1 MLVKIIEFL
10 PVIIFF
16 VSYKMTS
23 NLILATTLIVGSCV
37 VATIAEAIITKKLS
51 RMQVFLVFAVLIFGV
66 PTILLKDPSIIKWK
80 VTVVNM
86 ILATAIF
93 FFQFILKKNPF
104 ELLLGKE
111 LPLPDKA
118 FATLSV
124 YWMVFFFFSGMLNIV
139 IAFYLPDLFGI
150 TKEYAEELW
159 VDYKTFGNSIINVIF
174 ALFTGFVLIKKYP
187 ELLKNDN
194 NLNNKNVRKAINM
207 LMNKEEYA
215 KVLLNGNATAAVG
228 PFPKSTAYGA
238 NITDNSSYNRE
249 EAIRILTEE
258 GYSDTNDD
266 GILDK
271 DGEKLTLKLVTYSA
285 RAELPTIAQ
294 ALQADLK
301 EAGIG
306 VSIEIA
312 ENISDILSSGSFDL
326 CLYSNVTSSTGDPLS
341 YLNNAMRSNGELN
354 YGNYSNLEVDMLLD
368 KMQLEFDIQE
378 RNALAEEIVQK
389 VLEDDG
395 YNFIAHLKVS
405 FLMKN
410 NVVGFK
416 AHPTD
421 YYQFNK
427 DTYIQ

>member
-37 VATIAEAIITKKLS
+37 VATIAEAIITKKIS

-104 ELLLGKE
+104 ALLLGKE

-187 ELLKNDN
+187 ELLKSDN
-194 NLNNKNVRKAINM
+194 NLNN
-207 LMNKEEYA
+207 NK
-215 KVLLNGNATAAVG
+215 
-228 PFPKSTAYGA
+228 
-238 NITDNSSYNRE
+238 
-249 EAIRILTEE
+249 
-258 GYSDTNDD
+258 
-266 GILDK
+266 
-271 DGEKLTLKLVTYSA
+271 
-285 RAELPTIAQ
+285 
-294 ALQADLK
+294 
-301 EAGIG
+301 
-306 VSIEIA
+306 
-312 ENISDILSSGSFDL
+312 
-326 CLYSNVTSSTGDPLS
+326 
-341 YLNNAMRSNGELN
+341 
-354 YGNYSNLEVDMLLD
+354 
-368 KMQLEFDIQE
+368 
-378 RNALAEEIVQK
+378 
-389 VLEDDG
+389 
-395 YNFIAHLKVS
+395 
-405 FLMKN
+405 
-410 NVVGFK
+410 
-416 AHPTD
+416 
-421 YYQFNK
+421 
-427 DTYIQ
+427 

>member
-51 RMQVFLVFAVLIFGV
+51 RMQVFLDFAVLIFGV

-104 ELLLGKE
+104 ALLLGKE

-194 NLNNKNVRKAINM
+194 NLNNKK
-207 LMNKEEYA
+207 
-215 KVLLNGNATAAVG
+215 
-228 PFPKSTAYGA
+228 
-238 NITDNSSYNRE
+238 
-249 EAIRILTEE
+249 
-258 GYSDTNDD
+258 
-266 GILDK
+266 
-271 DGEKLTLKLVTYSA
+271 
-285 RAELPTIAQ
+285 
-294 ALQADLK
+294 
-301 EAGIG
+301 
-306 VSIEIA
+306 
-312 ENISDILSSGSFDL
+312 
-326 CLYSNVTSSTGDPLS
+326 
-341 YLNNAMRSNGELN
+341 
-354 YGNYSNLEVDMLLD
+354 
-368 KMQLEFDIQE
+368 
-378 RNALAEEIVQK
+378 
-389 VLEDDG
+389 
-395 YNFIAHLKVS
+395 
-405 FLMKN
+405 
-410 NVVGFK
+410 
-416 AHPTD
+416 
-421 YYQFNK
+421 
-427 DTYIQ
+427 

>member
-37 VATIAEAIITKKLS
+37 VATIAEAIITKKIS

-86 ILATAIF
+86 ILASAIF

-104 ELLLGKE
+104 ALLLGKE

-194 NLNNKNVRKAINM
+194 NLNNKK
-207 LMNKEEYA
+207 
-215 KVLLNGNATAAVG
+215 
-228 PFPKSTAYGA
+228 
-238 NITDNSSYNRE
+238 
-249 EAIRILTEE
+249 
-258 GYSDTNDD
+258 
-266 GILDK
+266 
-271 DGEKLTLKLVTYSA
+271 
-285 RAELPTIAQ
+285 
-294 ALQADLK
+294 
-301 EAGIG
+301 
-306 VSIEIA
+306 
-312 ENISDILSSGSFDL
+312 
-326 CLYSNVTSSTGDPLS
+326 
-341 YLNNAMRSNGELN
+341 
-354 YGNYSNLEVDMLLD
+354 
-368 KMQLEFDIQE
+368 
-378 RNALAEEIVQK
+378 
-389 VLEDDG
+389 
-395 YNFIAHLKVS
+395 
-405 FLMKN
+405 
-410 NVVGFK
+410 
-416 AHPTD
+416 
-421 YYQFNK
+421 
-427 DTYIQ
+427 

>member
-37 VATIAEAIITKKLS
+37 VATIAEAIITQKLS

-104 ELLLGKE
+104 ALLLGKE

-194 NLNNKNVRKAINM
+194 NLNNKK
-207 LMNKEEYA
+207 
-215 KVLLNGNATAAVG
+215 
-228 PFPKSTAYGA
+228 
-238 NITDNSSYNRE
+238 
-249 EAIRILTEE
+249 
-258 GYSDTNDD
+258 
-266 GILDK
+266 
-271 DGEKLTLKLVTYSA
+271 
-285 RAELPTIAQ
+285 
-294 ALQADLK
+294 
-301 EAGIG
+301 
-306 VSIEIA
+306 
-312 ENISDILSSGSFDL
+312 
-326 CLYSNVTSSTGDPLS
+326 
-341 YLNNAMRSNGELN
+341 
-354 YGNYSNLEVDMLLD
+354 
-368 KMQLEFDIQE
+368 
-378 RNALAEEIVQK
+378 
-389 VLEDDG
+389 
-395 YNFIAHLKVS
+395 
-405 FLMKN
+405 
-410 NVVGFK
+410 
-416 AHPTD
+416 
-421 YYQFNK
+421 
-427 DTYIQ
+427 

>member
-86 ILATAIF
+86 ILASAIF

-104 ELLLGKE
+104 ALLLGKE

-194 NLNNKNVRKAINM
+194 NLNNKK
-207 LMNKEEYA
+207 
-215 KVLLNGNATAAVG
+215 
-228 PFPKSTAYGA
+228 
-238 NITDNSSYNRE
+238 
-249 EAIRILTEE
+249 
-258 GYSDTNDD
+258 
-266 GILDK
+266 
-271 DGEKLTLKLVTYSA
+271 
-285 RAELPTIAQ
+285 
-294 ALQADLK
+294 
-301 EAGIG
+301 
-306 VSIEIA
+306 
-312 ENISDILSSGSFDL
+312 
-326 CLYSNVTSSTGDPLS
+326 
-341 YLNNAMRSNGELN
+341 
-354 YGNYSNLEVDMLLD
+354 
-368 KMQLEFDIQE
+368 
-378 RNALAEEIVQK
+378 
-389 VLEDDG
+389 
-395 YNFIAHLKVS
+395 
-405 FLMKN
+405 
-410 NVVGFK
+410 
-416 AHPTD
+416 
-421 YYQFNK
+421 
-427 DTYIQ
+427 

>member
-86 ILATAIF
+86 ILASAIF

-104 ELLLGKE
+104 ALLLGKE

-174 ALFTGFVLIKKYP
+174 ALFTVFVLIKKYP

-194 NLNNKNVRKAINM
+194 NLNNKK
-207 LMNKEEYA
+207 
-215 KVLLNGNATAAVG
+215 
-228 PFPKSTAYGA
+228 
-238 NITDNSSYNRE
+238 
-249 EAIRILTEE
+249 
-258 GYSDTNDD
+258 
-266 GILDK
+266 
-271 DGEKLTLKLVTYSA
+271 
-285 RAELPTIAQ
+285 
-294 ALQADLK
+294 
-301 EAGIG
+301 
-306 VSIEIA
+306 
-312 ENISDILSSGSFDL
+312 
-326 CLYSNVTSSTGDPLS
+326 
-341 YLNNAMRSNGELN
+341 
-354 YGNYSNLEVDMLLD
+354 
-368 KMQLEFDIQE
+368 
-378 RNALAEEIVQK
+378 
-389 VLEDDG
+389 
-395 YNFIAHLKVS
+395 
-405 FLMKN
+405 
-410 NVVGFK
+410 
-416 AHPTD
+416 
-421 YYQFNK
+421 
-427 DTYIQ
+427 

>member
-104 ELLLGKE
+104 ALLLGKE

-194 NLNNKNVRKAINM
+194 NLNNKK
-207 LMNKEEYA
+207 
-215 KVLLNGNATAAVG
+215 
-228 PFPKSTAYGA
+228 
-238 NITDNSSYNRE
+238 
-249 EAIRILTEE
+249 
-258 GYSDTNDD
+258 
-266 GILDK
+266 
-271 DGEKLTLKLVTYSA
+271 
-285 RAELPTIAQ
+285 
-294 ALQADLK
+294 
-301 EAGIG
+301 
-306 VSIEIA
+306 
-312 ENISDILSSGSFDL
+312 
-326 CLYSNVTSSTGDPLS
+326 
-341 YLNNAMRSNGELN
+341 
-354 YGNYSNLEVDMLLD
+354 
-368 KMQLEFDIQE
+368 
-378 RNALAEEIVQK
+378 
-389 VLEDDG
+389 
-395 YNFIAHLKVS
+395 
-405 FLMKN
+405 
-410 NVVGFK
+410 
-416 AHPTD
+416 
-421 YYQFNK
+421 
-427 DTYIQ
+427 

>member
-104 ELLLGKE
+104 ALLLGKE

-194 NLNNKNVRKAINM
+194 NLNN
-207 LMNKEEYA
+207 NK
-215 KVLLNGNATAAVG
+215 
-228 PFPKSTAYGA
+228 
-238 NITDNSSYNRE
+238 
-249 EAIRILTEE
+249 
-258 GYSDTNDD
+258 
-266 GILDK
+266 
-271 DGEKLTLKLVTYSA
+271 
-285 RAELPTIAQ
+285 
-294 ALQADLK
+294 
-301 EAGIG
+301 
-306 VSIEIA
+306 
-312 ENISDILSSGSFDL
+312 
-326 CLYSNVTSSTGDPLS
+326 
-341 YLNNAMRSNGELN
+341 
-354 YGNYSNLEVDMLLD
+354 
-368 KMQLEFDIQE
+368 
-378 RNALAEEIVQK
+378 
-389 VLEDDG
+389 
-395 YNFIAHLKVS
+395 
-405 FLMKN
+405 
-410 NVVGFK
+410 
-416 AHPTD
+416 
-421 YYQFNK
+421 
-427 DTYIQ
+427 

>member
-66 PTILLKDPSIIKWK
+66 PTILLKEPSIIKWK

-104 ELLLGKE
+104 ALLLGKE

-194 NLNNKNVRKAINM
+194 NLNNKK
-207 LMNKEEYA
+207 
-215 KVLLNGNATAAVG
+215 
-228 PFPKSTAYGA
+228 
-238 NITDNSSYNRE
+238 
-249 EAIRILTEE
+249 
-258 GYSDTNDD
+258 
-266 GILDK
+266 
-271 DGEKLTLKLVTYSA
+271 
-285 RAELPTIAQ
+285 
-294 ALQADLK
+294 
-301 EAGIG
+301 
-306 VSIEIA
+306 
-312 ENISDILSSGSFDL
+312 
-326 CLYSNVTSSTGDPLS
+326 
-341 YLNNAMRSNGELN
+341 
-354 YGNYSNLEVDMLLD
+354 
-368 KMQLEFDIQE
+368 
-378 RNALAEEIVQK
+378 
-389 VLEDDG
+389 
-395 YNFIAHLKVS
+395 
-405 FLMKN
+405 
-410 NVVGFK
+410 
-416 AHPTD
+416 
-421 YYQFNK
+421 
-427 DTYIQ
+427 

>member
-104 ELLLGKE
+104 SLLLGKE

-159 VDYKTFGNSIINVIF
+159 VNYKTFGNSIINVIF
-174 ALFTGFVLIKKYP
+174 SLFTGFVLIKKYP
-187 ELLKNDN
+187 ELLKSDN
-194 NLNNKNVRKAINM
+194 NLNNKK
-207 LMNKEEYA
+207 
-215 KVLLNGNATAAVG
+215 
-228 PFPKSTAYGA
+228 
-238 NITDNSSYNRE
+238 
-249 EAIRILTEE
+249 
-258 GYSDTNDD
+258 
-266 GILDK
+266 
-271 DGEKLTLKLVTYSA
+271 
-285 RAELPTIAQ
+285 
-294 ALQADLK
+294 
-301 EAGIG
+301 
-306 VSIEIA
+306 
-312 ENISDILSSGSFDL
+312 
-326 CLYSNVTSSTGDPLS
+326 
-341 YLNNAMRSNGELN
+341 
-354 YGNYSNLEVDMLLD
+354 
-368 KMQLEFDIQE
+368 
-378 RNALAEEIVQK
+378 
-389 VLEDDG
+389 
-395 YNFIAHLKVS
+395 
-405 FLMKN
+405 
-410 NVVGFK
+410 
-416 AHPTD
+416 
-421 YYQFNK
+421 
-427 DTYIQ
+427 

>member
-104 ELLLGKE
+104 ALLLGKE

-150 TKEYAEELW
+150 TKGYAEELW

-194 NLNNKNVRKAINM
+194 NLNNKK
-207 LMNKEEYA
+207 
-215 KVLLNGNATAAVG
+215 
-228 PFPKSTAYGA
+228 
-238 NITDNSSYNRE
+238 
-249 EAIRILTEE
+249 
-258 GYSDTNDD
+258 
-266 GILDK
+266 
-271 DGEKLTLKLVTYSA
+271 
-285 RAELPTIAQ
+285 
-294 ALQADLK
+294 
-301 EAGIG
+301 
-306 VSIEIA
+306 
-312 ENISDILSSGSFDL
+312 
-326 CLYSNVTSSTGDPLS
+326 
-341 YLNNAMRSNGELN
+341 
-354 YGNYSNLEVDMLLD
+354 
-368 KMQLEFDIQE
+368 
-378 RNALAEEIVQK
+378 
-389 VLEDDG
+389 
-395 YNFIAHLKVS
+395 
-405 FLMKN
+405 
-410 NVVGFK
+410 
-416 AHPTD
+416 
-421 YYQFNK
+421 
-427 DTYIQ
+427 

>member
-104 ELLLGKE
+104 ALLLGKE

-159 VDYKTFGNSIINVIF
+159 VDYKTFGSSIINVIF

-194 NLNNKNVRKAINM
+194 NLNNKK
-207 LMNKEEYA
+207 
-215 KVLLNGNATAAVG
+215 
-228 PFPKSTAYGA
+228 
-238 NITDNSSYNRE
+238 
-249 EAIRILTEE
+249 
-258 GYSDTNDD
+258 
-266 GILDK
+266 
-271 DGEKLTLKLVTYSA
+271 
-285 RAELPTIAQ
+285 
-294 ALQADLK
+294 
-301 EAGIG
+301 
-306 VSIEIA
+306 
-312 ENISDILSSGSFDL
+312 
-326 CLYSNVTSSTGDPLS
+326 
-341 YLNNAMRSNGELN
+341 
-354 YGNYSNLEVDMLLD
+354 
-368 KMQLEFDIQE
+368 
-378 RNALAEEIVQK
+378 
-389 VLEDDG
+389 
-395 YNFIAHLKVS
+395 
-405 FLMKN
+405 
-410 NVVGFK
+410 
-416 AHPTD
+416 
-421 YYQFNK
+421 
-427 DTYIQ
+427 

>member
-37 VATIAEAIITKKLS
+37 VATIAEAIIIKKIS

-104 ELLLGKE
+104 ALLLGKE

-187 ELLKNDN
+187 ELLKSDN
-194 NLNNKNVRKAINM
+194 NLNNKK
-207 LMNKEEYA
+207 
-215 KVLLNGNATAAVG
+215 
-228 PFPKSTAYGA
+228 
-238 NITDNSSYNRE
+238 
-249 EAIRILTEE
+249 
-258 GYSDTNDD
+258 
-266 GILDK
+266 
-271 DGEKLTLKLVTYSA
+271 
-285 RAELPTIAQ
+285 
-294 ALQADLK
+294 
-301 EAGIG
+301 
-306 VSIEIA
+306 
-312 ENISDILSSGSFDL
+312 
-326 CLYSNVTSSTGDPLS
+326 
-341 YLNNAMRSNGELN
+341 
-354 YGNYSNLEVDMLLD
+354 
-368 KMQLEFDIQE
+368 
-378 RNALAEEIVQK
+378 
-389 VLEDDG
+389 
-395 YNFIAHLKVS
+395 
-405 FLMKN
+405 
-410 NVVGFK
+410 
-416 AHPTD
+416 
-421 YYQFNK
+421 
-427 DTYIQ
+427 

>member
-86 ILATAIF
+86 ILASAIF

-104 ELLLGKE
+104 ALLLGKE

-174 ALFTGFVLIKKYP
+174 ALFTGLVLIKKYP
-187 ELLKNDN
+187 ELLKSDN
-194 NLNNKNVRKAINM
+194 NLNNKK
-207 LMNKEEYA
+207 
-215 KVLLNGNATAAVG
+215 
-228 PFPKSTAYGA
+228 
-238 NITDNSSYNRE
+238 
-249 EAIRILTEE
+249 
-258 GYSDTNDD
+258 
-266 GILDK
+266 
-271 DGEKLTLKLVTYSA
+271 
-285 RAELPTIAQ
+285 
-294 ALQADLK
+294 
-301 EAGIG
+301 
-306 VSIEIA
+306 
-312 ENISDILSSGSFDL
+312 
-326 CLYSNVTSSTGDPLS
+326 
-341 YLNNAMRSNGELN
+341 
-354 YGNYSNLEVDMLLD
+354 
-368 KMQLEFDIQE
+368 
-378 RNALAEEIVQK
+378 
-389 VLEDDG
+389 
-395 YNFIAHLKVS
+395 
-405 FLMKN
+405 
-410 NVVGFK
+410 
-416 AHPTD
+416 
-421 YYQFNK
+421 
-427 DTYIQ
+427 

>member
-66 PTILLKDPSIIKWK
+66 PTIMLKDPSIIKWK

-104 ELLLGKE
+104 ALLLGKE

-174 ALFTGFVLIKKYP
+174 ALFTVFVLIKKYP

-194 NLNNKNVRKAINM
+194 NLNNKK
-207 LMNKEEYA
+207 
-215 KVLLNGNATAAVG
+215 
-228 PFPKSTAYGA
+228 
-238 NITDNSSYNRE
+238 
-249 EAIRILTEE
+249 
-258 GYSDTNDD
+258 
-266 GILDK
+266 
-271 DGEKLTLKLVTYSA
+271 
-285 RAELPTIAQ
+285 
-294 ALQADLK
+294 
-301 EAGIG
+301 
-306 VSIEIA
+306 
-312 ENISDILSSGSFDL
+312 
-326 CLYSNVTSSTGDPLS
+326 
-341 YLNNAMRSNGELN
+341 
-354 YGNYSNLEVDMLLD
+354 
-368 KMQLEFDIQE
+368 
-378 RNALAEEIVQK
+378 
-389 VLEDDG
+389 
-395 YNFIAHLKVS
+395 
-405 FLMKN
+405 
-410 NVVGFK
+410 
-416 AHPTD
+416 
-421 YYQFNK
+421 
-427 DTYIQ
+427 

>member
-66 PTILLKDPSIIKWK
+66 PTMLLKDPSIIKWK

-194 NLNNKNVRKAINM
+194 NLNNKK
-207 LMNKEEYA
+207 
-215 KVLLNGNATAAVG
+215 
-228 PFPKSTAYGA
+228 
-238 NITDNSSYNRE
+238 
-249 EAIRILTEE
+249 
-258 GYSDTNDD
+258 
-266 GILDK
+266 
-271 DGEKLTLKLVTYSA
+271 
-285 RAELPTIAQ
+285 
-294 ALQADLK
+294 
-301 EAGIG
+301 
-306 VSIEIA
+306 
-312 ENISDILSSGSFDL
+312 
-326 CLYSNVTSSTGDPLS
+326 
-341 YLNNAMRSNGELN
+341 
-354 YGNYSNLEVDMLLD
+354 
-368 KMQLEFDIQE
+368 
-378 RNALAEEIVQK
+378 
-389 VLEDDG
+389 
-395 YNFIAHLKVS
+395 
-405 FLMKN
+405 
-410 NVVGFK
+410 
-416 AHPTD
+416 
-421 YYQFNK
+421 
-427 DTYIQ
+427 

>member
-37 VATIAEAIITKKLS
+37 VATIAEAIITKKIS

-93 FFQFILKKNPF
+93 FFQFILKKTPF
-104 ELLLGKE
+104 SLLLGKE

-124 YWMVFFFFSGMLNIV
+124 YWMVFFFFSGLLNIV
-139 IAFYLPDLFGI
+139 IAFYLPDLLGI

-194 NLNNKNVRKAINM
+194 NLNN
-207 LMNKEEYA
+207 NK
-215 KVLLNGNATAAVG
+215 
-228 PFPKSTAYGA
+228 
-238 NITDNSSYNRE
+238 
-249 EAIRILTEE
+249 
-258 GYSDTNDD
+258 
-266 GILDK
+266 
-271 DGEKLTLKLVTYSA
+271 
-285 RAELPTIAQ
+285 
-294 ALQADLK
+294 
-301 EAGIG
+301 
-306 VSIEIA
+306 
-312 ENISDILSSGSFDL
+312 
-326 CLYSNVTSSTGDPLS
+326 
-341 YLNNAMRSNGELN
+341 
-354 YGNYSNLEVDMLLD
+354 
-368 KMQLEFDIQE
+368 
-378 RNALAEEIVQK
+378 
-389 VLEDDG
+389 
-395 YNFIAHLKVS
+395 
-405 FLMKN
+405 
-410 NVVGFK
+410 
-416 AHPTD
+416 
-421 YYQFNK
+421 
-427 DTYIQ
+427 

>member
-104 ELLLGKE
+104 ALLLGKE

-118 FATLSV
+118 FATLSF

-194 NLNNKNVRKAINM
+194 NLNNKK
-207 LMNKEEYA
+207 
-215 KVLLNGNATAAVG
+215 
-228 PFPKSTAYGA
+228 
-238 NITDNSSYNRE
+238 
-249 EAIRILTEE
+249 
-258 GYSDTNDD
+258 
-266 GILDK
+266 
-271 DGEKLTLKLVTYSA
+271 
-285 RAELPTIAQ
+285 
-294 ALQADLK
+294 
-301 EAGIG
+301 
-306 VSIEIA
+306 
-312 ENISDILSSGSFDL
+312 
-326 CLYSNVTSSTGDPLS
+326 
-341 YLNNAMRSNGELN
+341 
-354 YGNYSNLEVDMLLD
+354 
-368 KMQLEFDIQE
+368 
-378 RNALAEEIVQK
+378 
-389 VLEDDG
+389 
-395 YNFIAHLKVS
+395 
-405 FLMKN
+405 
-410 NVVGFK
+410 
-416 AHPTD
+416 
-421 YYQFNK
+421 
-427 DTYIQ
+427 

>member
-1 MLVKIIEFL
+1 MLLKIIEFL

-37 VATIAEAIITKKLS
+37 VATIAEAIITKKIS

-104 ELLLGKE
+104 SLLLGKE

-124 YWMVFFFFSGMLNIV
+124 YWMVFFFFSGLLNIV
-139 IAFYLPDLFGI
+139 IAFYLPDIFGI

-194 NLNNKNVRKAINM
+194 NVNNNK
-207 LMNKEEYA
+207 
-215 KVLLNGNATAAVG
+215 
-228 PFPKSTAYGA
+228 
-238 NITDNSSYNRE
+238 
-249 EAIRILTEE
+249 
-258 GYSDTNDD
+258 
-266 GILDK
+266 
-271 DGEKLTLKLVTYSA
+271 
-285 RAELPTIAQ
+285 
-294 ALQADLK
+294 
-301 EAGIG
+301 
-306 VSIEIA
+306 
-312 ENISDILSSGSFDL
+312 
-326 CLYSNVTSSTGDPLS
+326 
-341 YLNNAMRSNGELN
+341 
-354 YGNYSNLEVDMLLD
+354 
-368 KMQLEFDIQE
+368 
-378 RNALAEEIVQK
+378 
-389 VLEDDG
+389 
-395 YNFIAHLKVS
+395 
-405 FLMKN
+405 
-410 NVVGFK
+410 
-416 AHPTD
+416 
-421 YYQFNK
+421 
-427 DTYIQ
+427 

>member
-104 ELLLGKE
+104 ALLLGKE

-159 VDYKTFGNSIINVIF
+159 VNYKTFGNSIINVIF

-194 NLNNKNVRKAINM
+194 NLNNKK
-207 LMNKEEYA
+207 
-215 KVLLNGNATAAVG
+215 
-228 PFPKSTAYGA
+228 
-238 NITDNSSYNRE
+238 
-249 EAIRILTEE
+249 
-258 GYSDTNDD
+258 
-266 GILDK
+266 
-271 DGEKLTLKLVTYSA
+271 
-285 RAELPTIAQ
+285 
-294 ALQADLK
+294 
-301 EAGIG
+301 
-306 VSIEIA
+306 
-312 ENISDILSSGSFDL
+312 
-326 CLYSNVTSSTGDPLS
+326 
-341 YLNNAMRSNGELN
+341 
-354 YGNYSNLEVDMLLD
+354 
-368 KMQLEFDIQE
+368 
-378 RNALAEEIVQK
+378 
-389 VLEDDG
+389 
-395 YNFIAHLKVS
+395 
-405 FLMKN
+405 
-410 NVVGFK
+410 
-416 AHPTD
+416 
-421 YYQFNK
+421 
-427 DTYIQ
+427 

>member
-1 MLVKIIEFL
+1 MLLKIIEFL

-104 ELLLGKE
+104 SLLLGKE

-124 YWMVFFFFSGMLNIV
+124 YWMVFFFFSGLLNIV

-194 NLNNKNVRKAINM
+194 NLNN
-207 LMNKEEYA
+207 NK
-215 KVLLNGNATAAVG
+215 
-228 PFPKSTAYGA
+228 
-238 NITDNSSYNRE
+238 
-249 EAIRILTEE
+249 
-258 GYSDTNDD
+258 
-266 GILDK
+266 
-271 DGEKLTLKLVTYSA
+271 
-285 RAELPTIAQ
+285 
-294 ALQADLK
+294 
-301 EAGIG
+301 
-306 VSIEIA
+306 
-312 ENISDILSSGSFDL
+312 
-326 CLYSNVTSSTGDPLS
+326 
-341 YLNNAMRSNGELN
+341 
-354 YGNYSNLEVDMLLD
+354 
-368 KMQLEFDIQE
+368 
-378 RNALAEEIVQK
+378 
-389 VLEDDG
+389 
-395 YNFIAHLKVS
+395 
-405 FLMKN
+405 
-410 NVVGFK
+410 
-416 AHPTD
+416 
-421 YYQFNK
+421 
-427 DTYIQ
+427 

>member
-104 ELLLGKE
+104 ALLLGKE

-174 ALFTGFVLIKKYP
+174 ALFTGFVLITKYP

-194 NLNNKNVRKAINM
+194 NLNNKK
-207 LMNKEEYA
+207 
-215 KVLLNGNATAAVG
+215 
-228 PFPKSTAYGA
+228 
-238 NITDNSSYNRE
+238 
-249 EAIRILTEE
+249 
-258 GYSDTNDD
+258 
-266 GILDK
+266 
-271 DGEKLTLKLVTYSA
+271 
-285 RAELPTIAQ
+285 
-294 ALQADLK
+294 
-301 EAGIG
+301 
-306 VSIEIA
+306 
-312 ENISDILSSGSFDL
+312 
-326 CLYSNVTSSTGDPLS
+326 
-341 YLNNAMRSNGELN
+341 
-354 YGNYSNLEVDMLLD
+354 
-368 KMQLEFDIQE
+368 
-378 RNALAEEIVQK
+378 
-389 VLEDDG
+389 
-395 YNFIAHLKVS
+395 
-405 FLMKN
+405 
-410 NVVGFK
+410 
-416 AHPTD
+416 
-421 YYQFNK
+421 
-427 DTYIQ
+427 

>member
-16 VSYKMTS
+16 VTYKMTS

-104 ELLLGKE
+104 ALLLGKE

-194 NLNNKNVRKAINM
+194 NLNNKK
-207 LMNKEEYA
+207 
-215 KVLLNGNATAAVG
+215 
-228 PFPKSTAYGA
+228 
-238 NITDNSSYNRE
+238 
-249 EAIRILTEE
+249 
-258 GYSDTNDD
+258 
-266 GILDK
+266 
-271 DGEKLTLKLVTYSA
+271 
-285 RAELPTIAQ
+285 
-294 ALQADLK
+294 
-301 EAGIG
+301 
-306 VSIEIA
+306 
-312 ENISDILSSGSFDL
+312 
-326 CLYSNVTSSTGDPLS
+326 
-341 YLNNAMRSNGELN
+341 
-354 YGNYSNLEVDMLLD
+354 
-368 KMQLEFDIQE
+368 
-378 RNALAEEIVQK
+378 
-389 VLEDDG
+389 
-395 YNFIAHLKVS
+395 
-405 FLMKN
+405 
-410 NVVGFK
+410 
-416 AHPTD
+416 
-421 YYQFNK
+421 
-427 DTYIQ
+427 

>member
-37 VATIAEAIITKKLS
+37 VATIAEAIITKKIS

-104 ELLLGKE
+104 ALLLGKE

-124 YWMVFFFFSGMLNIV
+124 YWMVFFFFSGLLNIV

-174 ALFTGFVLIKKYP
+174 ALFTGFILIKKYP

-194 NLNNKNVRKAINM
+194 NLNNKK
-207 LMNKEEYA
+207 
-215 KVLLNGNATAAVG
+215 
-228 PFPKSTAYGA
+228 
-238 NITDNSSYNRE
+238 
-249 EAIRILTEE
+249 
-258 GYSDTNDD
+258 
-266 GILDK
+266 
-271 DGEKLTLKLVTYSA
+271 
-285 RAELPTIAQ
+285 
-294 ALQADLK
+294 
-301 EAGIG
+301 
-306 VSIEIA
+306 
-312 ENISDILSSGSFDL
+312 
-326 CLYSNVTSSTGDPLS
+326 
-341 YLNNAMRSNGELN
+341 
-354 YGNYSNLEVDMLLD
+354 
-368 KMQLEFDIQE
+368 
-378 RNALAEEIVQK
+378 
-389 VLEDDG
+389 
-395 YNFIAHLKVS
+395 
-405 FLMKN
+405 
-410 NVVGFK
+410 
-416 AHPTD
+416 
-421 YYQFNK
+421 
-427 DTYIQ
+427 

>member
-104 ELLLGKE
+104 ALLLGKE

-174 ALFTGFVLIKKYP
+174 ALFTCFVLIKKYP

-194 NLNNKNVRKAINM
+194 NLNNKK
-207 LMNKEEYA
+207 
-215 KVLLNGNATAAVG
+215 
-228 PFPKSTAYGA
+228 
-238 NITDNSSYNRE
+238 
-249 EAIRILTEE
+249 
-258 GYSDTNDD
+258 
-266 GILDK
+266 
-271 DGEKLTLKLVTYSA
+271 
-285 RAELPTIAQ
+285 
-294 ALQADLK
+294 
-301 EAGIG
+301 
-306 VSIEIA
+306 
-312 ENISDILSSGSFDL
+312 
-326 CLYSNVTSSTGDPLS
+326 
-341 YLNNAMRSNGELN
+341 
-354 YGNYSNLEVDMLLD
+354 
-368 KMQLEFDIQE
+368 
-378 RNALAEEIVQK
+378 
-389 VLEDDG
+389 
-395 YNFIAHLKVS
+395 
-405 FLMKN
+405 
-410 NVVGFK
+410 
-416 AHPTD
+416 
-421 YYQFNK
+421 
-427 DTYIQ
+427 

>member
-23 NLILATTLIVGSCV
+23 NLILATTLIVGSCEV
-37 VATIAEAIITKKLS
+37 PTIAEAIITKKLS

-104 ELLLGKE
+104 ALLLGKE

-194 NLNNKNVRKAINM
+194 NLNNKK
-207 LMNKEEYA
+207 
-215 KVLLNGNATAAVG
+215 
-228 PFPKSTAYGA
+228 
-238 NITDNSSYNRE
+238 
-249 EAIRILTEE
+249 
-258 GYSDTNDD
+258 
-266 GILDK
+266 
-271 DGEKLTLKLVTYSA
+271 
-285 RAELPTIAQ
+285 
-294 ALQADLK
+294 
-301 EAGIG
+301 
-306 VSIEIA
+306 
-312 ENISDILSSGSFDL
+312 
-326 CLYSNVTSSTGDPLS
+326 
-341 YLNNAMRSNGELN
+341 
-354 YGNYSNLEVDMLLD
+354 
-368 KMQLEFDIQE
+368 
-378 RNALAEEIVQK
+378 
-389 VLEDDG
+389 
-395 YNFIAHLKVS
+395 
-405 FLMKN
+405 
-410 NVVGFK
+410 
-416 AHPTD
+416 
-421 YYQFNK
+421 
-427 DTYIQ
+427 

>member
-37 VATIAEAIITKKLS
+37 VATIAETIITKKLS

-86 ILATAIF
+86 ILASAIF

-104 ELLLGKE
+104 ALLLGKE

-194 NLNNKNVRKAINM
+194 NLNN
-207 LMNKEEYA
+207 
-215 KVLLNGNATAAVG
+215 
-228 PFPKSTAYGA
+228 
-238 NITDNSSYNRE
+238 
-249 EAIRILTEE
+249 
-258 GYSDTNDD
+258 
-266 GILDK
+266 
-271 DGEKLTLKLVTYSA
+271 EK
-285 RAELPTIAQ
+285 
-294 ALQADLK
+294 
-301 EAGIG
+301 
-306 VSIEIA
+306 
-312 ENISDILSSGSFDL
+312 
-326 CLYSNVTSSTGDPLS
+326 
-341 YLNNAMRSNGELN
+341 
-354 YGNYSNLEVDMLLD
+354 
-368 KMQLEFDIQE
+368 
-378 RNALAEEIVQK
+378 
-389 VLEDDG
+389 
-395 YNFIAHLKVS
+395 
-405 FLMKN
+405 
-410 NVVGFK
+410 
-416 AHPTD
+416 
-421 YYQFNK
+421 
-427 DTYIQ
+427 

>member
-23 NLILATTLIVGSCV
+23 NMILATTLIVGSCV

-104 ELLLGKE
+104 ALLLGKE

-194 NLNNKNVRKAINM
+194 NLNNKK
-207 LMNKEEYA
+207 
-215 KVLLNGNATAAVG
+215 
-228 PFPKSTAYGA
+228 
-238 NITDNSSYNRE
+238 
-249 EAIRILTEE
+249 
-258 GYSDTNDD
+258 
-266 GILDK
+266 
-271 DGEKLTLKLVTYSA
+271 
-285 RAELPTIAQ
+285 
-294 ALQADLK
+294 
-301 EAGIG
+301 
-306 VSIEIA
+306 
-312 ENISDILSSGSFDL
+312 
-326 CLYSNVTSSTGDPLS
+326 
-341 YLNNAMRSNGELN
+341 
-354 YGNYSNLEVDMLLD
+354 
-368 KMQLEFDIQE
+368 
-378 RNALAEEIVQK
+378 
-389 VLEDDG
+389 
-395 YNFIAHLKVS
+395 
-405 FLMKN
+405 
-410 NVVGFK
+410 
-416 AHPTD
+416 
-421 YYQFNK
+421 
-427 DTYIQ
+427 

>member
-93 FFQFILKKNPF
+93 FFRFILKKNPF
-104 ELLLGKE
+104 ALLLGKE

-194 NLNNKNVRKAINM
+194 NLNNKK
-207 LMNKEEYA
+207 
-215 KVLLNGNATAAVG
+215 
-228 PFPKSTAYGA
+228 
-238 NITDNSSYNRE
+238 
-249 EAIRILTEE
+249 
-258 GYSDTNDD
+258 
-266 GILDK
+266 
-271 DGEKLTLKLVTYSA
+271 
-285 RAELPTIAQ
+285 
-294 ALQADLK
+294 
-301 EAGIG
+301 
-306 VSIEIA
+306 
-312 ENISDILSSGSFDL
+312 
-326 CLYSNVTSSTGDPLS
+326 
-341 YLNNAMRSNGELN
+341 
-354 YGNYSNLEVDMLLD
+354 
-368 KMQLEFDIQE
+368 
-378 RNALAEEIVQK
+378 
-389 VLEDDG
+389 
-395 YNFIAHLKVS
+395 
-405 FLMKN
+405 
-410 NVVGFK
+410 
-416 AHPTD
+416 
-421 YYQFNK
+421 
-427 DTYIQ
+427 

>member
-104 ELLLGKE
+104 ALLLGKE

-150 TKEYAEELW
+150 TKEYAEEWW

-194 NLNNKNVRKAINM
+194 NLNNKK
-207 LMNKEEYA
+207 
-215 KVLLNGNATAAVG
+215 
-228 PFPKSTAYGA
+228 
-238 NITDNSSYNRE
+238 
-249 EAIRILTEE
+249 
-258 GYSDTNDD
+258 
-266 GILDK
+266 
-271 DGEKLTLKLVTYSA
+271 
-285 RAELPTIAQ
+285 
-294 ALQADLK
+294 
-301 EAGIG
+301 
-306 VSIEIA
+306 
-312 ENISDILSSGSFDL
+312 
-326 CLYSNVTSSTGDPLS
+326 
-341 YLNNAMRSNGELN
+341 
-354 YGNYSNLEVDMLLD
+354 
-368 KMQLEFDIQE
+368 
-378 RNALAEEIVQK
+378 
-389 VLEDDG
+389 
-395 YNFIAHLKVS
+395 
-405 FLMKN
+405 
-410 NVVGFK
+410 
-416 AHPTD
+416 
-421 YYQFNK
+421 
-427 DTYIQ
+427 

>member
-51 RMQVFLVFAVLIFGV
+51 RMQVFLVFAVLIFGI

-104 ELLLGKE
+104 ALLLGKE

-194 NLNNKNVRKAINM
+194 NLNNKK
-207 LMNKEEYA
+207 
-215 KVLLNGNATAAVG
+215 
-228 PFPKSTAYGA
+228 
-238 NITDNSSYNRE
+238 
-249 EAIRILTEE
+249 
-258 GYSDTNDD
+258 
-266 GILDK
+266 
-271 DGEKLTLKLVTYSA
+271 
-285 RAELPTIAQ
+285 
-294 ALQADLK
+294 
-301 EAGIG
+301 
-306 VSIEIA
+306 
-312 ENISDILSSGSFDL
+312 
-326 CLYSNVTSSTGDPLS
+326 
-341 YLNNAMRSNGELN
+341 
-354 YGNYSNLEVDMLLD
+354 
-368 KMQLEFDIQE
+368 
-378 RNALAEEIVQK
+378 
-389 VLEDDG
+389 
-395 YNFIAHLKVS
+395 
-405 FLMKN
+405 
-410 NVVGFK
+410 
-416 AHPTD
+416 
-421 YYQFNK
+421 
-427 DTYIQ
+427 

>member
-37 VATIAEAIITKKLS
+37 VATIAEAIITKKIS

-93 FFQFILKKNPF
+93 FFQFILKKNHF

-159 VDYKTFGNSIINVIF
+159 VDYKTFGNSIINVLF
-174 ALFTGFVLIKKYP
+174 ALFTGSVLIKKYP

-194 NLNNKNVRKAINM
+194 NLNNKK
-207 LMNKEEYA
+207 
-215 KVLLNGNATAAVG
+215 
-228 PFPKSTAYGA
+228 
-238 NITDNSSYNRE
+238 
-249 EAIRILTEE
+249 
-258 GYSDTNDD
+258 
-266 GILDK
+266 
-271 DGEKLTLKLVTYSA
+271 
-285 RAELPTIAQ
+285 
-294 ALQADLK
+294 
-301 EAGIG
+301 
-306 VSIEIA
+306 
-312 ENISDILSSGSFDL
+312 
-326 CLYSNVTSSTGDPLS
+326 
-341 YLNNAMRSNGELN
+341 
-354 YGNYSNLEVDMLLD
+354 
-368 KMQLEFDIQE
+368 
-378 RNALAEEIVQK
+378 
-389 VLEDDG
+389 
-395 YNFIAHLKVS
+395 
-405 FLMKN
+405 
-410 NVVGFK
+410 
-416 AHPTD
+416 
-421 YYQFNK
+421 
-427 DTYIQ
+427 

>member
-37 VATIAEAIITKKLS
+37 VATIAEAIITKKIS

-104 ELLLGKE
+104 ALLLGKE

-118 FATLSV
+118 FETLSV

-159 VDYKTFGNSIINVIF
+159 LDYKTFGNSIINVIF

-187 ELLKNDN
+187 ELLKSDN
-194 NLNNKNVRKAINM
+194 NLNNKK
-207 LMNKEEYA
+207 
-215 KVLLNGNATAAVG
+215 
-228 PFPKSTAYGA
+228 
-238 NITDNSSYNRE
+238 
-249 EAIRILTEE
+249 
-258 GYSDTNDD
+258 
-266 GILDK
+266 
-271 DGEKLTLKLVTYSA
+271 
-285 RAELPTIAQ
+285 
-294 ALQADLK
+294 
-301 EAGIG
+301 
-306 VSIEIA
+306 
-312 ENISDILSSGSFDL
+312 
-326 CLYSNVTSSTGDPLS
+326 
-341 YLNNAMRSNGELN
+341 
-354 YGNYSNLEVDMLLD
+354 
-368 KMQLEFDIQE
+368 
-378 RNALAEEIVQK
+378 
-389 VLEDDG
+389 
-395 YNFIAHLKVS
+395 
-405 FLMKN
+405 
-410 NVVGFK
+410 
-416 AHPTD
+416 
-421 YYQFNK
+421 
-427 DTYIQ
+427 